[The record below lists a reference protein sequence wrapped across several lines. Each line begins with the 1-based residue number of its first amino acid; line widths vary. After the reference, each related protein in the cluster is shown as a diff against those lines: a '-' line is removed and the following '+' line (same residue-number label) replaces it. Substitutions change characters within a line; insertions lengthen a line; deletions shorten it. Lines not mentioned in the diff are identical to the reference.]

1 MKIDYISADGIHESE
16 KTALEAMKMQ
26 FNQTPFSQK
35 WHGFA
40 GFMMID
46 KYVKD
51 REIDLVLLTH
61 DRLIMVEL
69 KNWSGAITAM
79 QDHWL
84 QNGNDRGRSAVK
96 VMADKCKILSSKIKK
111 HLVGH
116 ARNVWDE
123 YRVVFCGTADW
134 KQLPEDERRY
144 ILSLSEFLK
153 ISTPGGY
160 QKQFGGTKSPNP
172 CDYLPEFTRFIRG
185 PEFKPTVFSYNNFQI
200 DGSVIFSHPDGLY
213 SEYRALKKDDVRHR
227 ALLRRWD
234 FSKLAGVAD
243 TTDERAAICLRE
255 NKALGY
261 VHAQNEDLDSVLL
274 QPLSYPTRDDVT
286 ADFCE
291 LYKFPSKQSRLS
303 EFINRYKEEL
313 SLQDRVGLVKILIS
327 HFADLHD
334 IGVAHRDI
342 GDHSIWL
349 ERPGKIG
356 VSGLIAAHFPE
367 VGTVG
372 GLRDAIRAGSIS
384 LPEDTAGLG
393 DGAASSPFRRDVF
406 LLGVVAHYL
415 LFLELPD
422 KSDLGV
428 YDWKP
433 ARPDPFSG
441 AFDPWLARSTDL
453 SPAERFAHARE
464 MLNALNAIKSPS
476 DVKTGL
482 DFHAFEPFKTDVLPT
497 KIYPIEESIKE
508 ERCHLYK
515 SVIHGDSV
523 GVKIWYG
530 LRPDPKKMEDSLEI
544 LAFLDKIRL
553 LRTIKSTLVPEIVDY
568 GLSKAGL
575 FVVQKWIDGVPLSQI
590 LNSDHTAH
598 EAVELCKRL
607 VAAVQQLHGFTV
619 AHGDLSPDNILV
631 TSEGGI
637 VFLDV
642 ADLFFGTQHGYTP
655 AYAPPEREIIPV
667 EEQDSFAAAKMCR
680 DLLDHAG
687 EQLDLRDLRGE
698 IESCLRRDFDTYRL
712 DRIEDE
718 LRKILEP
725 VVQRVPAFT
734 VQSRRFDSSELL
746 ASDNGVYY
754 VSLFE
759 DRRLPGVLNLVI
771 TGVRKEVSLSIDR
784 ETKSFLGVKVRPL
797 RHSDFVVAA
806 NRSSTLFESEI
817 TLTRSFSDDAAS
829 LVSALFEIPSIAES
843 YVEVSGIKVAHPPEL
858 TVTSSPLSN
867 LSLGDFWREIIRAEE
882 ASLPEVEIAGSS
894 SWDLTHES
902 RLRIPYTTTGEPL
915 DFDPDDVIEVYQ
927 EFNGDLRKVGEIDTK
942 QTTGL
947 ILVLE
952 KASLR
957 MRRGVGD
964 KLKLR
969 SVQDRASFQRRQ
981 SALFR
986 IVEKTSVIPDL
997 IEYFDPSKE
1006 PETLAMD
1013 SEPSDEALSRYDLI
1027 DDGKVVFSLN
1037 AQQRAAFKR
1046 LWAVGPVGLL
1056 QGPPGTGKT
1065 AFIASFIHYAYTRG
1079 ARSILLASQSHEA
1092 VNNAAEKVLDLC
1104 HRTEMPLD
1112 VVRFGAEGMVSE
1124 ALRPFHSHAILNQYR
1139 ELFRSEH
1146 RERVGRL
1153 APALG
1158 LPKDFVLE
1166 WFDIEF
1172 HLGRIA
1178 GDIERLTSKLMQLAP
1193 EKSDTGSL
1201 KSRLS
1206 QRTTL
1211 FANLCEGK
1219 FGLRFESDAKGAI
1232 QLLKDRSVDRHGIR
1246 SQDALRRLDQAIAM
1260 SYEWIERL
1268 GMLHGNFEEF
1278 LAKTR
1283 SLVCGTCVGLGRTQ
1297 FGITRNS
1304 YDWVIV
1310 DEAARATPGELA
1322 VAIQSG
1328 RRVLLVGDHRQLRPF
1343 YSQPVIDHLSAAT
1356 KCGDKRELT
1365 RSDFERAFES
1375 SYGKQVGTILQTQ
1388 YRMAPSI
1395 GDLVSE
1401 CFYSSP
1407 LLPGRG
1413 NPKDWF
1419 DLIPSQLK
1427 SIVTWVDTSTAG
1439 QKAHDHR
1446 LKNFSYSNRFE
1457 AEVILRLL
1465 HQLSAAEE
1473 FLRRLL
1479 DDSKEDEKPIGIITT
1494 YAEQKR
1500 LIQKRLAEEDWA
1512 VGFSNLVKID
1522 TVDSYQGKENRII
1535 ILSLT
1540 RNNRLYEEGYLFSS
1554 ERTNVSISRAMDRLV
1569 IVGAKRMWS
1578 DANQNSPLGR
1588 VVRFIEEKVDD
1599 NNYAFLDANQVIR
1612 KRSTV

>member
-1 MKIDYISADGIHESE
+1 MKIDYISADGIHQSE
-16 KTALEAMKMQ
+16 KAALEAMKTH
-26 FNQTPFSQK
+26 FNQSAFSQK

-61 DRLIMVEL
+61 DRLVMVEL
-69 KNWSGAITAM
+69 KNWSGTITRM

-96 VMADKCKILSSKIKK
+96 VMADKCKVLSSKIKQ
-111 HLVGH
+111 HLPGH

-134 KQLPEDERRY
+134 KQLPDDERRY
-144 ILSLSEFLK
+144 ILSLSDFLK
-153 ISTPGGY
+153 ISTQGGY
-160 QKQFGGTKSPNP
+160 QKQFGGSKSPNP
-172 CDYLPEFTRFIRG
+172 CDYLSEFTRFFRG

-200 DGSVIFSHPDGLY
+200 DGSIVFSHPDGLY
-213 SEYRALKKDDVRHR
+213 GEYRAIKKDDVRHR

-261 VHAQNEDLDSVLL
+261 VHSQNEDLDSVLL

-286 ADFCE
+286 SDFCE

-303 EFINRYKEEL
+303 EFVNRYREEL
-313 SLQDRVGLVKILIS
+313 ALQDRIGLVKVLIS

-349 ERPGKIG
+349 ERPSKIAI
-356 VSGLIAAHFPE
+356 SGLIAAHFPE

-372 GLRDAIRAGSIS
+372 GLRDALRAGSIS

-415 LFLELPD
+415 LFLQFPATSE
-422 KSDLGV
+422 LGV

-433 ARPDPFSG
+433 IQADPFG
-441 AFDPWLARSTDL
+441 GVFNPWLARATDL
-453 SPAERFAHARE
+453 SPMERFGNARE

-476 DVKTGL
+476 DVRSGL
-482 DFHAFEPFKTDVLPT
+482 DFHAFEPFRTDILPT
-497 KIYPIEESIKE
+497 RIYPIEESIKE

-515 SVIHGDSV
+515 STANGGPV

-530 LRPDPKKMEDSLEI
+530 LRPDPKKMEESLEI
-544 LAFLDKIRL
+544 LAFLEKIRL
-553 LRTIKSTLVPEIVDY
+553 LRAIKSEMVPEIVEF

-575 FVVQKWIDGVPLSQI
+575 FVVQKWKDGIPLSQV
-590 LNSDHTAH
+590 LTSHSTADK
-598 EAVELCKRL
+598 AVQLCKTL
-607 VAAVQQLHGFTV
+607 VDAVQQLHGFTI
-619 AHGDLSPDNILV
+619 AHGDLSPDNILL
-631 TSEGGI
+631 TADGQIE
-637 VFLDV
+637 FLDV
-642 ADLFFGTQHGYTP
+642 ADLFFGTDRGFTP
-655 AYAPPEREIIPV
+655 AYAPPEREVIPV
-667 EEQDSFAAAKMCR
+667 EEQDNYAVAKMCL

-687 EQLDLRDLRGE
+687 QELDLGTLRGE
-698 IESCLRRDFDTYRL
+698 IDSCLRHDFETYRL
-712 DRIEDE
+712 DRVEDE

-725 VVQRVPAFT
+725 AVHKVPAFT
-734 VQSRRFDSSELL
+734 VQSRRFDSSELV

-759 DRRLPGVLNLVI
+759 DRRLPGVLNVVI

-784 ETKSFLGVKVRPL
+784 DSKAFLGVKVRSL

-806 NRSSTLFESEI
+806 NRSSTLFEAEI
-817 TLTRSFSDDAAS
+817 TLTRSFSDDAES
-829 LVSALFEIPSIAES
+829 LVAALFEIPSIAES
-843 YVEVSGIKVAHPPEL
+843 YAEL
-858 TVTSSPLSN
+858 TGYKSVQPAEVATSSSPLAH
-867 LSLGDFWREIIRAEE
+867 LSLGDFWREVIRAEE
-882 ASLPEVEIAGSS
+882 ASLPEVEIAGPS
-894 SWDLTHES
+894 SWDLTHDS
-902 RLRIPYTTTGEPL
+902 RLRIPYTTEGDPL
-915 DFDPDDVIEVYQ
+915 DFDPDDVIEVFQ
-927 EFNGDLRKVGEIDTK
+927 ELNGELRRVGSIDTR
-942 QTTGL
+942 QTTGS
-947 ILVLE
+947 ILVVE
-952 KASLR
+952 KASLWMSR
-957 MRRGVGD
+957 SVGD

-969 SVQDRASFQRRQ
+969 SLQDRASFQRRQ

-986 IVEKTSVIPDL
+986 IVEKTSVIPNL
-997 IEYFDPSKE
+997 IEYFDPSKQPE
-1006 PETLAMD
+1006 PLALD
-1013 SEPSDEALSRYDLI
+1013 SEPSDEALGRYDLVE
-1027 DDGKVVFSLN
+1027 DGRVVFSLN
-1037 AQQRAAFKR
+1037 PQQRAAFKK
-1046 LWAVGPVGLL
+1046 LWSIGPLGLL

-1092 VNNAAEKVLDLC
+1092 VNNAAEKVLELC
-1104 HRTEMPLD
+1104 HRTEMLLGI
-1112 VVRFGAEGMVSE
+1112 VRFGAEGMVSE
-1124 ALRPFHSHAILNQYR
+1124 TLRPYHSHVILNQYR

-1153 APALG
+1153 AAALG
-1158 LPKDFVLE
+1158 LPKEFVLE
-1166 WFDIEF
+1166 WFDIDF
-1172 HLGRIA
+1172 HLGRLA
-1178 GDIERLTSKLMQLAP
+1178 ADIQRLASKLAQVAP
-1193 EKSDTGSL
+1193 DDEAAGSL
-1201 KSRLS
+1201 KARLS

-1211 FANLCEGK
+1211 FSNLCDSK
-1219 FGLRFESDAKGAI
+1219 FEINSEDDAKHTV
-1232 QLLKDRSVDRHGIR
+1232 QLLKDRCVDRHGIR
-1246 SQDALRRLDQAIAM
+1246 SLDALRRLDQAIAI
-1260 SYEWIERL
+1260 SFEWIGRL

-1297 FGITRNS
+1297 FGIAHNS

-1328 RRVLLVGDHRQLRPF
+1328 RRVLLVGDHRQLPPF
-1343 YSQPVIDHLSAAT
+1343 YSQPVVDHLSAAT
-1356 KCGDKRELT
+1356 KCSNKRELT
-1365 RSDFERAFES
+1365 RSDFERSFES
-1375 SYGKQVGTILQTQ
+1375 AYGKQVGAMLQTQ
-1388 YRMAPSI
+1388 YRMAPAI

-1413 NPKDWF
+1413 NPDDWF
-1419 DLIPSQLK
+1419 QLVPSNLK
-1427 SIVTWVDTSTAG
+1427 SIVTWVDTSSGG
-1439 QKAHDHR
+1439 QKAYDHR
-1446 LKNFSYSNRFE
+1446 LKNFSYNNRFE
-1457 AEVILRLL
+1457 ADVILQLL
-1465 HQLSAAEE
+1465 HELSSAEE
-1473 FLRRLL
+1473 FIRHLS
-1479 DDSKEDEKPIGIITT
+1479 DASKEDEKPIGIITT

-1512 VGFSNLVKID
+1512 VGFSNMLKID

-1540 RNNRLYEEGYLFSS
+1540 RNNRLYEEGYLFSP

-1569 IVGAKRMWS
+1569 ILGAKRMWS
-1578 DANQNSPLGR
+1578 EANQSSPLGR

-1599 NNYAFLDANQVIR
+1599 SNYAFLDANQVLR
-1612 KRSTV
+1612 KRSAT